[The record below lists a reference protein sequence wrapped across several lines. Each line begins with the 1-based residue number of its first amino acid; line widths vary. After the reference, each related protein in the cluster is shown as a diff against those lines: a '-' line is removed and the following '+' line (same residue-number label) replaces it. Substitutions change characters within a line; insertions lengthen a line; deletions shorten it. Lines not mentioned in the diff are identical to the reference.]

1 MPRGVSEERLGGVI
15 LRARGAVREIVFAE
29 PDRRNPMSEAQMS
42 GLVQACDR
50 IEAEGQDV
58 AAVILC
64 AEGPVFSAGG
74 DLPFNDSHLQGE
86 VAQQHAFLT
95 RLYRPY
101 LRLLDLPMP
110 TIAAVDGAAVG
121 GGMAIAF
128 LCDIRILSDRARFV
142 TAFAQMGFFPGMGL
156 TYSLERLIG
165 PAKTLELLS
174 RGAVISAPEALALGL
189 SSAVVGPDALL
200 EAARAQAEAIAEQ
213 SVLVNRMLKSV
224 LLEGYRGGLRQRLER
239 DILAQV
245 VTSVSGDY
253 ASRRASMAQARPTAK
268 ENPT

>member
-1 MPRGVSEERLGGVI
+1 MASSGSEERFGGVI
-15 LRARGAVREIVFAE
+15 LRARGAVREIVLAE
-29 PDRRNPMSEAQMS
+29 PERRNPMSEAQMQ

-50 IEAEGQDV
+50 IEAAGPEV

-74 DLPFNDSHLQGE
+74 DLPFNDAHLQGD
-86 VAQQHAFLT
+86 VAGQREFLT
-95 RLYRPY
+95 RLYRPF

-121 GGMAIAF
+121 GGMAIPF
-128 LCDIRILSDRARFV
+128 LCDIRLLSDRAKLV

-174 RGAVISAPEALALGL
+174 RGAVIGAAEAVSLGL
-189 SSAVVGPDALL
+189 ASAVVAPGDLL
-200 EAARAQAEAIAEQ
+200 DAARAQADEIAGQ

-224 LLEGYRGGLRQRLER
+224 LLGGYRGELRQRLER

-253 ASRRASMAQARPTAK
+253 ADRRAAMALAK
-268 ENPT
+268 PSRKDTP